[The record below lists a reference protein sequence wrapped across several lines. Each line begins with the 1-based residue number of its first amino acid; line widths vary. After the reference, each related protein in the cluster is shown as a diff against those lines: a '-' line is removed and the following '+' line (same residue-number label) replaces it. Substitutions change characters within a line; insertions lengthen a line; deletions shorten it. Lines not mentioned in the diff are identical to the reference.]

1 MQSRIHLKDI
11 LDPVDEATF
20 FREYWAEKPLVVNT
34 HNRARFDGLFD
45 LDDLEQYLFIARP
58 PAGDVQLVRSGQLPP
73 LAMVSGLIKESS
85 YDVQAVYNGLS
96 AGFTV
101 VLNAVHFRWPAAR
114 RLTIELEDLLRA
126 RVQTN
131 VYITGHRGQGFA
143 VHQDDHDVFVLQT
156 CGSKRWTIYE
166 RPDAAS
172 PAAPR
177 VLHQIELKSGDALY
191 LPIGYPHSAE
201 TSDDYSIHVSV
212 GLFPMTWQEFAR
224 DCLTLAAMK
233 DPRWREPIPLAVV
246 RGEAPPPAIADV
258 ERRIHESFSMLTDL
272 SPVLSSHARTL
283 SATSHRRNP
292 PPSGYAESIRAA
304 ESLAGTAEIER
315 RPGVGCYVTASGD
328 TAAIH
333 FMGETMRAPAK
344 AEKALRFIAGHVRF
358 RINEID
364 DALLEESKVVLVRR
378 LIRDGLLQRAGEG
391 D

>member
-1 MQSRIHLKDI
+1 MHNGLDLKGI
-11 LDPVDEATF
+11 LDPIDEATF
-20 FREYWAEKPLVVNT
+20 FREYWAGKPLVVT
-34 HNRARFDGLFD
+34 TRNRARFDGLFD
-45 LDDLEQYLFIARP
+45 LNDLEQYLFIARP

-73 LAMVSGLIKESS
+73 LSMVSGLIKESS
-85 YDVQAVYNGLS
+85 YDIQAVYNSLS

-114 RLTIELEDLLRA
+114 RLTIALEDLLRA

-156 CGSKRWTIYE
+156 CGRKRWTIYE

-172 PAAPR
+172 SAAPR
-177 VLHQIELKSGDALY
+177 VLHQIELQSGDALY
-191 LPIGYPHSAE
+191 LPIGYPHAAE

-212 GLFPMTWQEFAR
+212 GLFPMTWHEFAR
-224 DCLTLAAMK
+224 DCLALATMK
-233 DPRWREPIPLAVV
+233 DPRWREPMPLAVV
-246 RGEAPPPAIADV
+246 RGDAPPPAIADV
-258 ERRIHESFSMLTDL
+258 ERRIHESFAALTDL
-272 SPVLSSHARTL
+272 APVVSSHARTL

-304 ESLAGTAEIER
+304 ESLAPASEVER
-315 RPGVGCYVTASGD
+315 RPGVGCYVTMSGD

-344 AEKALRFIAGHVRF
+344 AEKALRLIAGRLRF
-358 RINEID
+358 RVNEID
-364 DALLEESKVVLVRR
+364 DVLLDESKVVLVRR
-378 LIRDGLLQRAGEG
+378 LIRDGLLQRAGG